1 MERDQETD
9 TPATRAV
16 TAEAAHTH
24 ALTTLSDQP
33 GQETGENNQLEQ
45 VQLEQARVSHKLSV
59 SSDPHLTLSFPRAG
73 GFGFF

>member
-16 TAEAAHTH
+16 TAGAAHTH
-24 ALTTLSDQP
+24 VLTTLSDQP

-59 SSDPHLTLSFPRAG
+59 SSDPRPT
-73 GFGFF
+73 FFSPN